1 MMLLLARRIT
11 HTTRALIAA
20 AFLASLSFLAPAK
33 PALMAASTPAPA
45 SNSRNW
51 AGFAITGSSPQSI
64 SAQWTVP
71 AMTGRGS
78 VAVWIGLGG
87 DPQHRLLQ
95 TGTLTRQTRKG
106 ASTTLWIEGLPA
118 PMVPIATGL
127 RPGTPVSVTI
137 QRVRGPHWTLT
148 LAAGA
153 FFWSRT
159 LAYPLDPHS
168 AEWIVED
175 PMMESLRPH
184 FAKFGRFTPVAFTHS
199 TAVIN
204 NQIVTPSSGIA
215 IQMATHRRVW
225 ALPSLAATGFTVTR
239 TIPGAAKA

>member
-1 MMLLLARRIT
+1 MMLLPARRIT
-11 HTTRALIAA
+11 RTTRSLIAA
-20 AFLASLSFLAPAK
+20 AFLASVSFLAPAK
-33 PALMAASTPAPA
+33 PALMAASTPTPA

-51 AGFAITGSSPQSI
+51 AGFAITGSPPRRI
-64 SAQWTVP
+64 SAHWTVP
-71 AMTGRGS
+71 ATTGRGS

-95 TGTLTRQTRKG
+95 TGTLARQTRKG
-106 ASTTLWIEGLPA
+106 VSTMLWIEGLPA

-137 QRVRGPHWTLT
+137 QRVRGTLT

-184 FAKFGRFTPVAFTHS
+184 FAKFGRFTPVAITHS

-215 IQMATHRRVW
+215 IPMATHRRAW
-225 ALPSLAATGFTVTR
+225 ALPSLAATGFAVTR